1 MSYADPEPLP
11 RRLKVS
17 AAVSVL
23 LMVPVMLD
31 VANVI
36 DLGEFLMVP
45 FFILLACNTF
55 TWAPRNAK
63 VNEISL
69 PPQ

>member
-11 RRLKVS
+11 RRLKVA

-31 VANVI
+31 VAKVI
-36 DLGEFLMVP
+36 DLGEFRMAP
-45 FFILLACNTF
+45 FFILLAGNAF
-55 TWAPRNAK
+55 AWAPRNAGA
-63 VNEISL
+63 
-69 PPQ
+69 